1 MNVNELLPIGSIVL
15 LEGAEKKLM
24 IFGVGQTQLEE
35 NKDFDYIGVVYPEG
49 NMGEGSQFLFNHSDI
64 EEIVFRGYED
74 EERDNFLEMLN
85 SYFEEKRIKIG
96 EKYDM

>member
-85 SYFEEKRIKIG
+85 SYFG
-96 EKYDM
+96 ENKEN

>member
-1 MNVNELLPIGSIVL
+1 
-15 LEGAEKKLM
+15 M

-85 SYFEEKRIKIG
+85 SYFEENK
-96 EKYDM
+96 ED

>member
-24 IFGVGQTQLEE
+24 HSGVGETQLEE

-85 SYFEEKRIKIG
+85 SYFEENK
-96 EKYDM
+96 ED

>member
-15 LEGAEKKLM
+15 LEGEEKKLI

-85 SYFEEKRIKIG
+85 SYFEENK
-96 EKYDM
+96 ED